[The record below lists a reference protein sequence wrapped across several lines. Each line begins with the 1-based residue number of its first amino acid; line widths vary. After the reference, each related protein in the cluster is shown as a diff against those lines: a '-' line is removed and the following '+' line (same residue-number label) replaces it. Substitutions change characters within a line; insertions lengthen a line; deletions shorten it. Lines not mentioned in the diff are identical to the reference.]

1 MLACDNQH
9 VFKIKISAKKNGFI
23 MNVQESLNFQKEN
36 GFAEIVHSKKK
47 KDFFNEKYSYKI
59 INYLKSIKL

>member
-36 GFAEIVHSKKK
+36 GFVKIVHSKKK
-47 KDFFNEKYSYKI
+47 RTFLMKNI
-59 INYLKSIKL
+59 HIKS